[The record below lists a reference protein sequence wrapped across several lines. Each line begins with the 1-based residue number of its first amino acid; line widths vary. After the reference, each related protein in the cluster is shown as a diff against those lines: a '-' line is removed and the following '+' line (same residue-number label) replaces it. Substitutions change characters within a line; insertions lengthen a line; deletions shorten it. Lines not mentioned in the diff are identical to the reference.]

1 MLTYKGGDLVHAF
14 NMAINKLNRMVI
26 LIIVPLFTIMSA
38 VTLIQ
43 VLFRYVF
50 KLPLS
55 WTEEL
60 ARFLFV
66 WVVFLGSAVSVK
78 ELSHVG
84 VEYFIGKLSDG
95 KKRVVA
101 IIAYSICIF
110 MALILAKNGWDVTV
124 RTYAQLSPSMQIPMA
139 YVYLAY
145 PLGFLLSAINFAYH
159 LVSVVSEKAMN

>member
-1 MLTYKGGDLVHAF
+1 MHAF

-26 LIIVPLFTIMSA
+26 LIIVPLFTIMSI

-78 ELSHVG
+78 ELGHVG
-84 VEYFIGKLSDG
+84 VEYFVSRLSFN
-95 KKRVVA
+95 KR
-101 IIAYSICIF
+101 
-110 MALILAKNGWDVTV
+110 
-124 RTYAQLSPSMQIPMA
+124 R
-139 YVYLAY
+139 
-145 PLGFLLSAINFAYH
+145 LL
-159 LVSVVSEKAMN
+159 LL

>member
-1 MLTYKGGDLVHAF
+1 MVID
-14 NMAINKLNRMVI
+14 KLNRIII

-78 ELSHVG
+78 ELAHVG
-84 VEYFIGKLSDG
+84 VEYFLDRLSFG
-95 KKRVVA
+95 KKKVITV
-101 IIAYSICIF
+101 IAYSACVV
-110 MALILAKNGWDVTV
+110 MALILTKAGWDVTR
-124 RTYAQLSPSMQIPMA
+124 RTFAQLAPSMQIPMA
-139 YVYLAY
+139 YVYFAY

-159 LVSVVSEKAMN
+159 LLCAINQKTTN

>member
-1 MLTYKGGDLVHAF
+1 MHAF
-14 NMAINKLNRMVI
+14 NVVIDKLNRMII
-26 LIIVPLFTIMSA
+26 LIVVPLFTIMSA

-78 ELSHVG
+78 ELAHVG
-84 VEYFIGKLSDG
+84 VEYFLDRLSFG
-95 KKRVVA
+95 KKKVITV
-101 IIAYSICIF
+101 IAYSACIF
-110 MALILAKNGWDVTV
+110 MALILAKVGWDVTR
-124 RTYAQLSPSMQIPMA
+124 RTFAQLAPSMQIPMA
-139 YVYLAY
+139 YVYFAY
-145 PLGFLLSAINFAYH
+145 PLGFLLSAVNFAYH
-159 LVSVVSEKAMN
+159 LLCAINQKATN

>member
-1 MLTYKGGDLVHAF
+1 MHAF
-14 NMAINKLNRMVI
+14 NVVVDKLNRMII

-78 ELSHVG
+78 ELAHVG
-84 VEYFIGKLSDG
+84 VGYFLDRLSFG
-95 KKRVVA
+95 KKKVITV
-101 IIAYSICIF
+101 IAYSACIF
-110 MALILAKNGWDVTV
+110 MALILAKVGWDVTR
-124 RTYAQLSPSMQIPMA
+124 RTFAQLAPSMQIPMA

-145 PLGFLLSAINFAYH
+145 PLGFLLSAVNFAYH
-159 LVSVVSEKAMN
+159 LLCAINQKATN

>member
-1 MLTYKGGDLVHAF
+1 MRAF
-14 NMAINKLNRMVI
+14 NVAVNKLNRIII
-26 LIIVPLFTIMSA
+26 LIIVPIFTIMSA

-78 ELSHVG
+78 ELAHVG
-84 VEYFIGKLSDG
+84 VEYFLDRLSFG
-95 KKRVVA
+95 KKKVIT
-101 IIAYSICIF
+101 IIAYSACIF
-110 MALILAKNGWDVTV
+110 MALILAKVGWDVTR
-124 RTYAQLSPSMQIPMA
+124 RTFAQLAPSMQIPMA
-139 YVYLAY
+139 YVYFAY
-145 PLGFLLSAINFAYH
+145 PLGFLLSAVNFVYH
-159 LVSVVSEKAMN
+159 LLCAINQKATN